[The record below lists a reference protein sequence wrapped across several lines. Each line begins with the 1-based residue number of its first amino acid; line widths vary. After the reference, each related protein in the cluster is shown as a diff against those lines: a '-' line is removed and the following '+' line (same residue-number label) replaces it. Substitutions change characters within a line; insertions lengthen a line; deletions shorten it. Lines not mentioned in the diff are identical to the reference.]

1 MECPAWFFVQSAS
14 EKLGH
19 LNSLLHPPFAISP
32 STFFHPYLLLVCL
45 PHSFFFS
52 LFVPPPRG
60 RAQSDKVT
68 DRHFSCH
75 QSLWLCDT
83 RVADWQGAWRYMC
96 VQTGLGVEG
105 LGWCKNDGV
114 CLDALWGDDGVCV
127 SLGGVRQG
135 GALIG
140 WESWGEEV
148 WGSRKEGWG
157 CWVWRRSS
165 VHSPSHTRCDSLE
178 VSHLAAPRC
187 LSARLYWFPM
197 WKCAL
202 TVLTVL
208 LWPLGITAVRTRA
221 KTDTDSWAWV
231 CRHEARSTADKLPLV
246 PMLASGFVCCVF
258 YFFCIF
264 FNSVKYCDRVKL
276 KFCFFLIVQNLP
288 KK

>member
-114 CLDALWGDDGVCV
+114 CLSGCFVGWWWCVCEF
-127 SLGGVRQG
+127 GG
-135 GALIG
+135 
-140 WESWGEEV
+140 GETGRSVDRMGEL
-148 WGSRKEGWG
+148 R
-157 CWVWRRSS
+157 RRSVRVKKRGVGLLGLETELRALALS
-165 VHSPSHTRCDSLE
+165 HSLWQFGGFTLSCSALFVCAPLL
-178 VSHLAAPRC
+178 VSHVKMRPHC
-187 LSARLYWFPM
+187 PH
-197 WKCAL
+197 C
-202 TVLTVL
+202 
-208 LWPLGITAVRTRA
+208 
-221 KTDTDSWAWV
+221 
-231 CRHEARSTADKLPLV
+231 PLV
-246 PMLASGFVCCVF
+246 TVGHHS
-258 YFFCIF
+258 
-264 FNSVKYCDRVKL
+264 S
-276 KFCFFLIVQNLP
+276 QNQGKDGHWQLGLGLQTRGAQHRR
-288 KK
+288 

>member
-14 EKLGH
+14 EKMGH
-19 LNSLLHPPFAISP
+19 LNSLLHPPLAINP

-68 DRHFSCH
+68 DGHFSCH
-75 QSLWLCDT
+75 FFLPFLSDRVCDCVTPGSLID
-83 RVADWQGAWRYMC
+83 RGRGGVC
-96 VQTGLGVEG
+96 VFRRGWGVEG

-114 CLDALWGDDGVCV
+114 CLSGCFVGWWWCAWVW
-127 SLGGVRQG
+127 GGVRQG

-148 WGSRKEGWG
+148 WGSREEGWG
-157 CWVWRRSS
+157 CLVWRRSS
-165 VHSPSHTRCDSLE
+165 VHSSSHTRCDSLE

-202 TVLTVL
+202 TVLAVL

-231 CRHEARSTADKLPLV
+231 CRHEARGTSEELPLV

-258 YFFCIF
+258 YFLCIF
-264 FNSVKYCDRVKL
+264 INSVKYCDRVKR
-276 KFCFFLIVQNLP
+276 N
-288 KK
+288 